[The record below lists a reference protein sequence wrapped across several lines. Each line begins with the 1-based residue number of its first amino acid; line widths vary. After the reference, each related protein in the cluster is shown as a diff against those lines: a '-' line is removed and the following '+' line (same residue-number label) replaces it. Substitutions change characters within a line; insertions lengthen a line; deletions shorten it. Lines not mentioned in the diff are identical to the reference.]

1 MESVGT
7 AMSQS
12 QPQLC
17 LGAAAGDYLRRKMMT
32 LIDKKAYGLFGELGR
47 LSLGVAILGAV
58 FIIRWAACHLFG
70 HQAAGATLM
79 EREMFF
85 VVCAL
90 LLCC

>member
-1 MESVGT
+1 MDSVGT

-17 LGAAAGDYLRRKMMT
+17 LGAAAGDYLRRKTMT

-47 LSLGVAILGAV
+47 LSLGVAILGTV
-58 FIIRWAACHLFG
+58 IIIRWAARRPFG
-70 HQAAGATLM
+70 HQAAGATPM
-79 EREMFF
+79 ARAMFF
-85 VVCAL
+85 VLCAL